1 MSLRAVRRGNLLFDL
16 LYHYTLPSVRNHT
29 HMDNRIINHFKK
41 VDPILAA
48 VIDKVEIEMRV
59 LPTNYFL
66 TLCDAII
73 SQQLSEKAGAT
84 IYGRFEALF
93 GGGEITPEKI
103 LKVHEDTYR
112 SVGMSYAKARFV
124 RSLAQSVLNR
134 DIDLDSLPALSNE
147 EVIATLTKL
156 KGIGPWTAEMFLMFT
171 LGREDV
177 FSYGDLG
184 LKRAIQKLYAFAGV
198 PTPAQIE
205 KIEKKWS
212 PYRTYACR
220 ILWKSLSIS

>member
-1 MSLRAVRRGNLLFDL
+1 
-16 LYHYTLPSVRNHT
+16 
-29 HMDNRIINHFKK
+29 MDKKIITHFKQA
-41 VDPILAA
+41 DPILGA
-48 VIDKVEIEMRV
+48 VIDTVDIETRA

-93 GGGEITPEKI
+93 HGGEITPERI
-103 LKVHEDTYR
+103 LEIHEDTFR
-112 SVGMSYAKARFV
+112 GVGMSYSKARFV
-124 RSLAQSVLNR
+124 RSLAESVLQKE
-134 DIDLDSLPALSNE
+134 IDLDELPKLSNDD
-147 EVIATLTKL
+147 VIATLTKL

-184 LKRAIQKLYAFAGV
+184 LKRAIQKLYKFKSE
-198 PTPAQIE
+198 PTVAQIA

-220 ILWKSLSIS
+220 ILWKSLSIT

>member
-1 MSLRAVRRGNLLFDL
+1 
-16 LYHYTLPSVRNHT
+16 
-29 HMDNRIINHFKK
+29 MDKKIIRHFQQI
-41 VDPILAA
+41 DPILAA
-48 VIDKVEIEMRV
+48 VLDKVEIETRD

-103 LKVHEDTYR
+103 LEIHEDTYR
-112 SVGMSYAKARFV
+112 SVGMSYSKARFV

-134 DIDLDSLPALSNE
+134 EINLDSLPALSNE

-184 LKRAIQKLYAFAGV
+184 LKRAIQKLYNFKKE
-198 PTPAQIE
+198 PTAAQIA

-220 ILWKSLSIS
+220 ILWKSLALS